1 MERIDWS
8 SFKATGKELE
18 YLRDAFESGWVSGGV
33 YVEKLESALDSI
45 FAGSRSFAVS
55 NGTAALQVAFQVLS
69 VKPGDHVIVP
79 GFCFQAAGNVLRQLG
94 AVPVFCDVST
104 LSWNQN
110 VETISRALTD
120 KTVGVVIVHNYGRSA
135 PSEEIVEWARQRGL
149 WVIEDCAEAW
159 FSKYKGKYLGQ
170 FGAASTFSMHA
181 TKTIAA
187 GEGGVVLLNDA
198 SLADRL
204 RLLRSHG
211 LSRDK
216 VQYFHELAGNNYRL
230 SNLLCAVAYG
240 QLEQREGILKRQR
253 ERMEAYQEF
262 LGGHWALSLQQG
274 IPFSDDN
281 LWAVAVRIKS
291 DLLRVSRDELMRLMQ
306 EKGIET
312 RPGFYPASA
321 LAYNNDQGLPNAHPV
336 SAAVAREVIVL
347 PCSPQLNREQIRCV
361 CETLKSL
368 LDEYRRPGSDFVFED
383 LTQSPAPE
391 VTLGKL
397 VSGLGRG
404 AESFRYF
411 KSRPF
416 EIVRRHRIAVAL
428 KVEDEVLGYGH
439 VEVEGGIPWL
449 GIAVVESRVGQGWGK
464 LIMSELMARA
474 RTAGVDELHLNV
486 DRVNV
491 FAIHLY
497 AAFGFHP
504 IVEKS
509 SEKALHMS
517 CRLDSKDP
525 SFQG

>member
-1 MERIDWS
+1 METIEWS
-8 SFKATGKELE
+8 SFKATGNEFE

-45 FAGSRSFAVS
+45 FDGSKAFAVS
-55 NGTAALQVAFQVLS
+55 NGTSALQLAFQVLS

-135 PSEEIVEWARQRGL
+135 PSEEIVEWARRKNL

-159 FSKYKGKYLGQ
+159 FSKYKDKYLGQ

-181 TKTIAA
+181 TKTISA
-187 GEGGVVLLNDA
+187 GEGGIVLLNDP
-198 SLADRL
+198 SLIDRL
-204 RLLRSHG
+204 RLMRSHG
-211 LSRDK
+211 LSRSK

-240 QLEQREGILKRQR
+240 QLEQREGIMKRQR

-262 LGGHWALSLQQG
+262 LGDHWALSLQRG

-291 DLLRVSRDELMRLMQ
+291 DLLRVSRDELMRLMH

-336 SAAVAREVIVL
+336 SVAVAREIIVL
-347 PCSPQLNREQIRCV
+347 PCSPQLNRERIRYV
-361 CETLKSL
+361 CDTFKSL
-368 LDEYRRPGSDFVFED
+368 LDECRKPGSNFDFED
-383 LTQSPAPE
+383 LTQSPSLE

-397 VSGLGRG
+397 VAGLGCG

-428 KVEDEVLGYGH
+428 KVDDQVLGYGH

-464 LIMSELMARA
+464 IIMSELMARA
-474 RTAGVDELHLNV
+474 RTLGLEELHLKV

-497 AAFGFHP
+497 VSFGFHP
-504 IVEKS
+504 LVEKS
-509 SEKALHMS
+509 SEKALHMN
-517 CRLDSKDP
+517 CRLAS
-525 SFQG
+525 SEQAFL